1 MKKIYKFRVRDQSV
15 SWSWFGEAIIT
26 VFIQVNNC
34 LNTFIQSN
42 EQRYYRQISGLR
54 ILTHTVK

>member
-1 MKKIYKFRVRDQSV
+1 MKIIYKFRVRDQSV

-26 VFIQVNNC
+26 VFIQVNKR
-34 LNTFIQSN
+34 LNAFIQSD

-54 ILTHTVK
+54 VLTHTVK